1 MFKAAAPMLRQKRM
15 LLFAGCGLLF
25 STLSFGAGVGML
37 LPILHLMLEKKQPLA
52 DFLVEKAQTKANGF
66 FLPAAKWLESALP
79 SDPFHSFL
87 IVMAVVGVLT
97 MVGAVGRM
105 LHFKMTNRIVLR
117 TIQHWQKTV
126 FAKIIRLPLEA
137 GWKIGMHE
145 CSNRLFMDANQ
156 LTAGLNALLG
166 KILEAVLRAGASVSV
181 AFMYSPKLTMLAL
194 FVALPGMAVT
204 MRISKRLRKLF
215 AQQSNSNSLIFAS
228 SGRALGN
235 PLAMKAALAEGTERR
250 RFHHA
255 TQVIL
260 HLNHKGVNLRQFS
273 RVLQE
278 VMATLG
284 AIGIACYAG
293 YEILRSGLEPSV
305 FIAVIGALGMAA
317 GSLKPLTELNHDIQ
331 ISDVASE
338 RILSFEHNL
347 PSEKVLWS
355 DRKDLPRA
363 PRLASEI
370 RFEGVSYTYPQKKTP
385 ATRDLSL
392 SIKAGEFVA
401 IVGAN
406 GSGKSTLMML
416 LGGYVPP
423 SAGRI
428 LLDGQDITLCDP
440 CSLRG
445 QISMVAQRTSL
456 VGGTIAENIAY
467 GYGWESRARIIE
479 CAKTA
484 TADEFITQMPKG
496 YDMKIGPNGEGL
508 SGGQAQRVCIARAL
522 LRDPAILILDE
533 ATSQVDPESEGRIA
547 EAMGRITQGR
557 TTIAIAHRLSTV
569 VNADRI
575 IVMDAGRIVAQGTHR
590 ELLESSETYRSI
602 AQTQMIS

>member
-1 MFKAAAPMLRQKRM
+1 MFRQKRT
-15 LLFAGCGLLF
+15 LGLAGLGLFF
-25 STLSFGAGVGML
+25 STLSFGAGVVML
-37 LPILHLMLEKKQPLA
+37 VPIMQLMLEKKQPLGA
-52 DFLVEKAQTKANGF
+52 FLKLKAEGSRFHGILVPWAEALERALPKDQYHCFLV
-66 FLPAAKWLESALP
+66 
-79 SDPFHSFL
+79 
-87 IVMAVVGVLT
+87 VMALVAGLTVVGAL
-97 MVGAVGRM
+97 GRA
-105 LHFKMTNRIVLR
+105 LHFKMTNQLVLR
-117 TIQHWQKTV
+117 TIQHWQKRV
-126 FAKIIRLPLEA
+126 FIKIVRLPLEA
-137 GWKIGMHE
+137 GWKIGSHE
-145 CSNRLFMDANQ
+145 CSNRLFGDAGQ
-156 LTAGLNALLG
+156 LSAGLNALLG
-166 KILEAVLRAGASVSV
+166 KVLEAILRAGV
-181 AFMYSPKLTMLAL
+181 AVAGAFLINPKLTALAL
-194 FVALPGMAVT
+194 FVALPGMAIT

-215 AQQSNSNSLIFAS
+215 TQQSASGALIHES
-228 SGRALGN
+228 SARALGN
-235 PLAMKAALAEGTERR
+235 PLAMKAAVAETVERR
-250 RFHHA
+250 RFHRA
-255 TQVIL
+255 TQVITRIQ
-260 HLNHKGVNLRQFS
+260 HKSANLRQFS

-293 YEILRSGLEPSV
+293 HEILRMGLPAQE
-305 FIAVIGALGMAA
+305 FITVVMALGFAA
-317 GSLKPLTELNHDIQ
+317 GSLKPLTELNHDLQ

-338 RILSFEHNL
+338 RILKFEREL
-347 PSEKVLWS
+347 ASERVLWR
-355 DRKDLPRA
+355 DRKGLPKA
-363 PRLASEI
+363 PRLAGEI
-370 RFEGVSYTYPQKKTP
+370 RFENVSYTYPGKEEP

-392 SIKAGEFVA
+392 TIKAGEFIA

-423 SAGRI
+423 KSGRI
-428 LLDGQDITLCDP
+428 LLDGQDIASCDLH
-440 CSLRG
+440 SLRG

-467 GYGWESRARIIE
+467 GHGWAPREQIIA

-496 YDMKIGPNGEGL
+496 YDMKVGPNGEGL

-522 LRDPAILILDE
+522 LRNPAILILDE

-547 EAMGRITQGR
+547 EAMDRITKGR

-575 IVMDAGRIVAQGTHR
+575 VVMDEGRIVAQGTHR
-590 ELLESSETYRSI
+590 ELLASSETYRSI